1 MNAVIVMLLA
11 FIGLGLAGA
20 RIGRASYAWMAVVIL
35 LYLGYAY
42 LSG

>member
-11 FIGLGLAGA
+11 FVSLGLAYA
-20 RIGRASYAWMAVVIL
+20 RLGRLSYVGMALVIL

-42 LSG
+42 ATS